1 MQIIKFKWENWEP
14 RLILQDNASLQKIVL
29 FDNDLELKL
38 GEKLCIGYFKAGKH
52 YKCPYKN
59 KTEFEYS
66 CSDCQR
72 MDDFFRCI
80 KCNGSSCINEKMR
93 KECTENNYFIYL
105 AAFNTL
111 LKVGISHEQR
121 IMKRLVEQ
129 GADFGAKIAFVKDGK
144 NVRETEQ
151 KVKNHLHIT
160 DRITGN
166 EKQDMLF
173 ANPNLSVIR
182 LSNAINK
189 LKGNGFPL
197 IHPEIY
203 DMRKYYRLENTP
215 SKPKKIDI
223 KTNTKIKG
231 RVVSAKGNIL
241 VLENKNNFY
250 SLNAHALIGRE
261 ILSI

>member
-1 MQIIKFKWENWEP
+1 MQVIKYRWENWEP
-14 RLILQDNASLQKIVL
+14 RLILQDNSSLQKIEL
-29 FDNDLELKL
+29 FDNNLELKL
-38 GEKLCIGYFKAGKH
+38 GEKTCIGYFKAGKH

-59 KTEFEYS
+59 KTEFENN

-72 MDDFFRCI
+72 MDDFFHCI

-93 KECTENNYFIYL
+93 KECTQNNYFIYL

-121 IMKRLVEQ
+121 LLERLVEQ

-144 NVRETEQ
+144 TVRETEQ
-151 KVKNHLHIT
+151 KVKNYLHIT
-160 DRITGN
+160 DRIRGN

-241 VLENKNNFY
+241 VLKNKNNFY